1 MGQAWLRRTIVSF
14 FAVFLAGCATPQ
26 RPPEPR
32 QGQPA
37 AQDQLPIPAAYLPHV
52 RRAEGIGRQLYLL
65 DKVGAIGTDVV
76 MERVPDFQS
85 RGIGGYLPVQEGD
98 PNGKPKDSFM
108 VMFFT
113 KEEPPRIAYE
123 VRVKVNG
130 KPDFAAF
137 TPPKAM
143 ADSAL
148 PIVRAR
154 AAAIAA
160 VPNHQQPLNP
170 VVLPGSATD
179 EKGILVY
186 LIAGT
191 TTPNRAV
198 FGKHYRVLMPDHG
211 DAPTYVM
218 PMSKTAFEL
227 PVRKEAQGGETTEA
241 LMVTHLVSDWPLET
255 HVLVSLQFKVPVYVG
270 TAVGIWRIDGD
281 KISFID
287 DRPPPREAKRAP

>member
-1 MGQAWLRRTIVSF
+1 MELASTRRTIVSLGI
-14 FAVFLAGCATPQ
+14 VLLVGCATSKEAPT
-26 RPPEPR
+26 PR
-32 QGQPA
+32 QGQQAPR
-37 AQDQLPIPAAYLPHV
+37 DKLPIPAAYLPHV

-65 DKVGAIGTDVV
+65 DKAAAIGTDVA
-76 MERVPDFQS
+76 MERAPDFLS
-85 RGIGGYLPVQEGD
+85 RGIGGYLPVQEADADGT
-98 PNGKPKDSFM
+98 PKGSFM

-130 KPDFAAF
+130 EPDFAAF
-137 TPPKAM
+137 NPPKAVP
-143 ADSAL
+143 DSAL
-148 PIVRAR
+148 PIIRAR
-154 AAAIAA
+154 QAAIAA
-160 VPNHQQPLNP
+160 VPAHEQPLNP
-170 VVLPGSATD
+170 VVLPGSAGD

-198 FGKHYRVLMPDHG
+198 FGKHYRVLMPEQG
-211 DAPTYVM
+211 SAPTYVM

-227 PVRKEAQGGETTEA
+227 PVRKDGQGGDTTEA

-255 HVLVSLQFKVPVYVG
+255 HVLVSLQFQVPVYVG
-270 TAVGIWRIDGD
+270 TRVGIWRVDGG

-287 DRPPPREAKRAP
+287 DHPPPNGPKRAP